1 MKTTI
6 IAMLMTLTLIST
18 FTQAAEQKYL
28 PMPPYFST
36 DSDPETVLRE
46 YPLGVI
52 TRQAA
57 FSHHGQATRSVKLPN
72 GNEGWVYQVGE
83 APRLS
88 TYTLE
93 IDTQDR
99 VIDVLYNERGRHNG
113 LTALQIQSQANRI
126 LGPEVEPPPFEKHPP
141 EDFRP

>member
-1 MKTTI
+1 MKHAI
-6 IAMLMTLTLIST
+6 ITLFMTLTMVSA
-18 FTQAAEQKYL
+18 FTHAVEQKYL
-28 PMPPYFST
+28 PMPPEFSM

-57 FSHHGQATRSVKLPN
+57 FSHHGQATRSVKMPN
-72 GNEGWVYQVGE
+72 GHEGWVYQFGE
-83 APRLS
+83 ETWLR

-99 VIDVLYNERGRHNG
+99 VVDVLYNERGRHNG
-113 LTALQIQSQANRI
+113 LTALQLQSQANKI
-126 LGPEVEPPPFEKHPP
+126 LGPEVEPQPFKKHPP
-141 EDFRP
+141 EKFVR